1 MFSMVILAKS
11 KLPTNYGNFDLYTFE
26 SGVEQFPHLALVSA
40 VNKSDKFTNVRIH
53 SECMTGDVFSS
64 VKCECGDQLDFAM
77 DYVSKNGGIIIY
89 LRQEGR
95 GIGLVNKIKAYAL
108 QDKGFD
114 TIEANHQL
122 GFESDSREY
131 SVAVEILKFLNVK
144 QVKLL
149 TNNPDKINALEE
161 KGITVMERISIEVD
175 PNEESKSYL
184 KVKKNQMGH
193 LLKKV

>member
-1 MFSMVILAKS
+1 
-11 KLPTNYGNFDLYTFE
+11 
-26 SGVEQFPHLALVSA
+26 
-40 VNKSDKFTNVRIH
+40 
-53 SECMTGDVFSS
+53 MTGDVFSS